1 MNTKLPSR
9 EPGQRGLVLPIV
21 LVMGVIILLIA
32 SATFWSLKQQ
42 RRQTGQG
49 RKDFQSVHAAEA
61 GIKYF
66 QNRLNGISFCQSW
79 LGHDDSLA
87 VQNLLHDFTVALP
100 TPYGKTRG
108 FMIRN
113 ASVIPGIR
121 PFAIH
126 FESVGG
132 VILPNGSL
140 DTTNGW
146 PIICDVYMRTSAEFV
161 FYMQQ
166 ADELI
171 GEGVH
176 LKGRVFARSIWPLAN
191 AVFEDLVST
200 VFGIVYFTDVDSSTI
215 TFMKGT
221 ENVSANP
228 YTLDNI
234 RITWS
239 GPPEACGG
247 GLKYSYNDLA
257 MGMVPGDRRGFTYNG
272 RQDKILVDLDEVTQ
286 SGGSVALN
294 LYEFDSM
301 AVDGKGRLALR
312 ASLPRSQFN
321 GVLFINGDAFIRGT
335 LRGTSLTVVASDDIF
350 AVHNI
355 LCSGTETGGDT
366 PVTLGLIAQGKFYM
380 WRYCPTRLTLN
391 AVIIAKDDY
400 PPELGLPHQGGPYD
414 LMYSWW
420 ALGPAALHSGVD
432 ANGNPAS
439 NLDPANWTFTLQGGI
454 ISRNAG
460 GFRMDG
466 SNGWPEG
473 KYRTYTFNQN
483 NVFNPPPYFPMLS
496 AALPGVPRWGVKGWE
511 EK

>member
-1 MNTKLPSR
+1 MNATLPSR
-9 EPGQRGLVLPIV
+9 ERSQQGLVLPIV
-21 LVMGVIILLIA
+21 VLMGVIILLIA

-42 RRQTGQG
+42 RMQTGQG

-161 FYMQQ
+161 FYVQQ
-166 ADELI
+166 NDE
-171 GEGVH
+171 GFWPGVH
-176 LKGRVFARSIWPLAN
+176 LKGRVFARSIWPLDGD
-191 AVFEDLVST
+191 VFDDLVST
-200 VFGIVYFTDVDSSTI
+200 VLGIVYFSGVDSSTV

-234 RITWS
+234 RIAWN

-247 GLKYSYNDLA
+247 GIKYSYSDLA
-257 MGMVPGDRRGFTYNG
+257 IGMVPGDRRGFAYNG

-286 SGGSVALN
+286 SGGSVAVN

-301 AVDGKGRLALR
+301 AVDGKGRLAMR

-321 GVLFINGDAFIRGT
+321 GVLFINGDVFIRGS

-355 LCSGTETGGDT
+355 LCVGTEAGGDT
-366 PVTLGLIAQGKFYM
+366 PVTLGLIAQDKFYL

-391 AVIIAKDDY
+391 AVIIALDNH
-400 PPELGLPHQGGPYD
+400 PPELGLPFQDPDYRSS
-414 LMYSWW
+414 SWS
-420 ALGPAALHSGVD
+420 ALGPAGLHPGVD

-439 NLDPANWTFTLQGGI
+439 NLDLANWTFNLLGGI
-454 ISRNAG
+454 ITRNGG
-460 GFRMDG
+460 GFALDG
-466 SNGWPEG
+466 SHGWAEG
-473 KYRTYTFNQN
+473 KNHIYTFNQN